1 MKVVVVGG
9 GLQGIEATY
18 LAQQCGWQVILLDKN
33 PLAPATG
40 LCDIYYQLD
49 VTVDAA
55 DELINILNKADFII
69 PALENNE
76 ALTILK
82 NIKEKIV
89 APIAFDVQAYGIS
102 SSKIKSNRLFES
114 LNIPMPKLW
123 PNCNFPVIVKPTNA
137 SGSQGVSK
145 VLSEAHL
152 YNLTGQKNFNAGNW
166 VIQEYVAGPSFSIE
180 VVGVN
185 HHYGVIQ
192 VTDLQMDSSYDCKR
206 VLAPSALALGLQST
220 FQDIALQIAKGLNLT
235 GIMDVEVILH
245 EGELKVLEI
254 DARLPSQTPTAVL
267 KSTGINIL
275 ELLAQIYIEKKKPS
289 FPMQTSGKSV
299 IYEHIK
305 IQNDTLE
312 VTGEHVLTEA
322 GPLSFYK
329 NFFGADEAIT
339 NYLPNKDVW
348 VATLIILEENP
359 EKVWQKRDL
368 VIKRIIAEC
377 STKDY
382 IDSLPDT
389 EIEAD

>member
-312 VTGEHVLTEA
+312 VTGE
-322 GPLSFYK
+322 
-329 NFFGADEAIT
+329 
-339 NYLPNKDVW
+339 
-348 VATLIILEENP
+348 
-359 EKVWQKRDL
+359 
-368 VIKRIIAEC
+368 
-377 STKDY
+377 
-382 IDSLPDT
+382 
-389 EIEAD
+389 